1 MRLRDA
7 LRQVLPDDVRY
18 WLRTVHDHRRLVA
31 RGRFNLGYCVI
42 CERRTMFVWEEASL
56 REHYRCVRCDSIP
69 RWRAAIHVLN
79 LCYPA
84 WRDLSIFESSPG
96 GMGSG
101 KLKRECAR
109 YIPSHFWPGMKLGA
123 VFQGIRCEDLTRLTF
138 PDDSF
143 DLVVTQ
149 DVFEHVLQPDR
160 AFSEVARIL
169 RPGGSHVF
177 TVPFVRGH
185 ATFVRAEM
193 TPVGLHHLAPP
204 NYHRNP
210 IDNEGTLV
218 VTEWGD
224 DLVDFI
230 RRHSCLDTEVYD
242 IHDRRLGLDG
252 ESLEVFV
259 SRKTG
264 PLMAGISR

>member
-1 MRLRDA
+1 MPA
-7 LRQVLPDDVRY
+7 
-18 WLRTVHDHRRLVA
+18 
-31 RGRFNLGYCVI
+31 
-42 CERRTMFVWEEASL
+42 L

-69 RWRAAIHVLN
+69 RWRAVIHVLN

-96 GMGSG
+96 GTGSE

-109 YIPSHFWPGMKLGA
+109 YIPSHFGPGIELGA

-160 AFSEVARIL
+160 AFSEVARVL

-177 TVPFVRGH
+177 TVRFVQGH

-193 TPVGLHHLAPP
+193 TPVGLHYLAPP
-204 NYHRNP
+204 
-210 IDNEGTLV
+210 TL
-218 VTEWGD
+218 
-224 DLVDFI
+224 
-230 RRHSCLDTEVYD
+230 RRVAK
-242 IHDRRLGLDG
+242 GW
-252 ESLEVFV
+252 
-259 SRKTG
+259 
-264 PLMAGISR
+264 A